1 MIPKVQFRTCRSRRG
16 YKGNEAIMGDINKE
30 SKSIGVMVH
39 DGIKTHRVREECVGA
54 RPTQEVLTNFLI

>member
-1 MIPKVQFRTCRSRRG
+1 
-16 YKGNEAIMGDINKE
+16 MGDINKE

-39 DGIKTHRVREECVGA
+39 DEIKTHRVREESVGA